1 MWIPK
6 GATLIRGRCLL
17 QKIRYLKN
25 IHIRKFIN
33 VIFLFITSLFIY
45 NMHNF
50 DNGYYYIY
58 ASILSFGYKMYK
70 KKKRKRIKEKK
81 KRKKGTWTRCINFG
95 EGVDSRWLKV
105 DRVVSTVPREGE
117 KGNVILGI
125 SAYHLSNQCRVAI
138 I

>member
-1 MWIPK
+1 
-6 GATLIRGRCLL
+6 
-17 QKIRYLKN
+17 
-25 IHIRKFIN
+25 
-33 VIFLFITSLFIY
+33 
-45 NMHNF
+45 MHNF

-70 KKKRKRIKEKK
+70 KK